1 MRHRDDRN
9 EIGLE
14 DVRDG
19 VRKPTEH
26 VPMGAVLGRPSA
38 GILDDQSHGALDE
51 LIEAASHIAVTIG
64 VAAESSEEIG
74 LCFLKR

>member
-1 MRHRDDRN
+1 
-9 EIGLE
+9 
-14 DVRDG
+14 
-19 VRKPTEH
+19 
-26 VPMGAVLGRPSA
+26 MGAVLGRPSA

>member
-1 MRHRDDRN
+1 MHHRDDRN

-14 DVRDG
+14 DVCDG
-19 VRKPTEH
+19 VREPTEH

-64 VAAESSEEIG
+64 VVAASRKSVSASSR
-74 LCFLKR
+74 KR